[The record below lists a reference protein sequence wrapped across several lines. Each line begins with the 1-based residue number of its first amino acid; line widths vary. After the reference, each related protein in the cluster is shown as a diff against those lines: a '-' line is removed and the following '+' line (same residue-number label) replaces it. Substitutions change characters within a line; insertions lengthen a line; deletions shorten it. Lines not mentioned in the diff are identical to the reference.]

1 MTLAILIAGALALS
15 LILILWLRERIYEI
29 GVLLTIGFSKLQVI
43 GQFILE
49 LILVSLPGLLI
60 SFLLGRMLLNQ
71 VLGQVL
77 SVPLL
82 QTDFGLKQNLLIL
95 GQSYGILLLIIV
107 LSVFVASAMILVKK
121 PKAILSQMS

>member
-1 MTLAILIAGALALS
+1 
-15 LILILWLRERIYEI
+15 
-29 GVLLTIGFSKLQVI
+29 
-43 GQFILE
+43 
-49 LILVSLPGLLI
+49 
-60 SFLLGRMLLNQ
+60 MLLNQ